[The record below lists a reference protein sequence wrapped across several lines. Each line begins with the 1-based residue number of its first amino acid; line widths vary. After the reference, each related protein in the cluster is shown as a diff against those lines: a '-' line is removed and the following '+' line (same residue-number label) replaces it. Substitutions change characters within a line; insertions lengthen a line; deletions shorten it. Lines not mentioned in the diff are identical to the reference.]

1 MKNKSKFAF
10 VLTMALFVA
19 GCTNE
24 SKPTV
29 ASSSSEKP
37 VQSAKASS
45 SGEKPVQSAKTSSVK
60 KYWVGDVISSKP
72 NDPNVAYKMANK
84 HVKFYRSLKSFG
96 KKSGVI
102 SDYQE
107 EKGGL
112 FGVKQIVT
120 TSKGKYYHIVGFNT
134 GGFEKDADGPD
145 DLGYVAATD
154 FKRVKA
160 VKAEWTYSQKK
171 PYYIAD
177 PNSHRIWNHP
187 AYTVAY
193 AYITHVFDR
202 LTTQQLYATKE
213 LITNKGK
220 HYVYLETAKGRQ
232 LGWVY
237 KAYHTLIAGKYRDPG
252 EQLLTVKKHEK
263 LVTKVQSRKST
274 GNRVGVNDSLSLRQ
288 RAYLVVGPK
297 KQISRILVIS
307 MDNRPTKI
315 YFHHGRATRVKTYT
329 YRRKSWKSSTNKK
342 KMRTKYLAEHAYSY
356 LSVDA
361 IQSKFYGTSNKKL
374 VRVNTLAF
382 DGYGSVIIYRNG
394 KVKFITGGLKETY
407 TYPLTNFK

>member
-1 MKNKSKFAF
+1 MIK
-10 VLTMALFVA
+10 LTNRSLLVGTLIVTSFIA
-19 GCTNE
+19 GCSSSNTNV
-24 SKPTV
+24 T
-29 ASSSSEKP
+29 ASSSSME
-37 VQSAKASS
+37 VAST
-45 SGEKPVQSAKTSSVK
+45 KKAKTKSLNSGMVIPA
-60 KYWVGDVISSKP
+60 VGEINTVQQSDMNQP
-72 NDPNVAYKMANK
+72 YKMANK

-220 HYVYLETAKGRQ
+220 HYVYLETAKRRQ

-407 TYPLTNFK
+407 TYPLTSFK